1 MRRFP
6 IGAIACACLL
16 LAACGGTTT
25 RQASIRR
32 ATAEQLAGESDALAA
47 ALRRG
52 DSCAAANKAKTLH
65 THVVYAIASG
75 AIPRS
80 LAASAR
86 SASSRLVERTVC
98 MRPPASSPMP
108 PAPPMCAQIDARK
121 KALEQ
126 EKHSLDKHKK
136 DQAAAARKHEIDQEE
151 HALDKQRKGC
161 K

>member
-1 MRRFP
+1 MGRFR
-6 IGAIACACLL
+6 IAAVACACLL

-32 ATAEQLAGESDALAA
+32 ATAIQLAGESDAVAA

-52 DSCAAANKAKTLH
+52 DSCGAASKAKTLRL
-65 THVVYAIASG
+65 HVASAIKSG
-75 AIPRS
+75 SIPQS
-80 LAASAR
+80 LAAPAR
-86 SASSRLVERTVC
+86 SASSRL
-98 MRPPASSPMP
+98 ASLIDCTRP
-108 PAPPMCAQIDARK
+108 PAPPPTPPAALTCPQIDARK

-136 DQAAAARKHEIDQEE
+136 DPAAAARKHEIDQEE
-151 HALDKQRKGC
+151 HALAQQGKGC